1 MEALSINFRR
11 KRTVEVE
18 EEELTERGMY
28 ARLLAVNSGNGRH
41 QSRNADI
48 TTSISILAFECL
60 IYVSGSSFPITNEVK
75 LDFGRRNILVVFGF

>member
-11 KRTVEVE
+11 KRTIEVE

-28 ARLLAVNSGNGRH
+28 ARLLAVNSGNSRH

-48 TTSISILAFECL
+48 TTSI
-60 IYVSGSSFPITNEVK
+60 YVSGSSLPITNEVK

>member
-1 MEALSINFRR
+1 LISAMEALSINFRR
-11 KRTVEVE
+11 KRTIEVE

-48 TTSISILAFECL
+48 TTSI
-60 IYVSGSSFPITNEVK
+60 YVSGSSLPITNEVK